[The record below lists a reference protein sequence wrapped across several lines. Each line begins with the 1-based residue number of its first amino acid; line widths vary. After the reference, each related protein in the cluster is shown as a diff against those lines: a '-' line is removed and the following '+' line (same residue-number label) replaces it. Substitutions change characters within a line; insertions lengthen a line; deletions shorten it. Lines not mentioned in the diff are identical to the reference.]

1 MPKFFLIFLI
11 LPFIL
16 FGCSN
21 TGDYIKINHTKIN
34 LIGIAD
40 NDESAYLGLSFKESI
55 CDNCGMLFPFDNKQN
70 HTFVMRDMMFPLDI
84 IWIDENKI
92 VKIDKN
98 LPPEGHDFKN
108 LYNSNQP
115 VNNVLEV
122 NAGFTD
128 KKNIKVG
135 DILEYNI
142 DKHETDK

>member
-1 MPKFFLIFLI
+1 
-11 LPFIL
+11 
-16 FGCSN
+16 
-21 TGDYIKINHTKIN
+21 
-34 LIGIAD
+34 
-40 NDESAYLGLSFKESI
+40 
-55 CDNCGMLFPFDNKQN
+55 MLFPFDNKQN

-98 LPPEGHDFKN
+98 LPPEGHDFKK
-108 LYNSNQP
+108 LYSSNQP